1 MWRRKWLLI
10 VPVLASVVTS
20 LLVVHFVPVR
30 YESQSTLILVH
41 AQIPADFVPQVAS
54 RTPEDMRRFTS
65 QVLSRTRLE
74 RVINEYGLYK
84 DDRKRGIME
93 EIVEGMRNDIQ
104 ITAADDPQA
113 SGSKV
118 LKVSFR
124 STDPRTAQKVTESL
138 AGFIVSDSQNDQ
150 ANLTQGTVQF
160 LQVRRWRTRRD
171 SFRPS
176 SRRTDRRRAPSLAP
190 SPSSARSSKIP
201 IVPCSRSS
209 KRPGLWRTFRP
220 GNTANKSGYLTRHG
234 YRSGPSASR
243 ERSSR
248 WPACCPGSSSDSS
261 SSACRR
267 ENRVRSRLHSR
278 P

>member
-54 RTPEDMRRFTS
+54 RMPEDLRRFTS

-74 RVINEYGLYK
+74 RVITQNGLYT

-104 ITAADDPQA
+104 ITAADDPQS

-124 STDPRTAQKVTESL
+124 STDPRVAQKVTESL
-138 AGFIVSDSQNDQ
+138 TGFFVSDSQNDQ

-160 LQVRRWRTRRD
+160 LQSQAEDTKRQLQAFESAHGPATRAESRTIAIEREVLEDTYHSLLAKQQEARIVANLQTRQYGEQLRILD
-171 SFRPS
+171 APRIPERPVGLTRTQLTVAGMLSGLLVGFVVVGVS
-176 SRRTDRRRAPSLAP
+176 SR
-190 SPSSARSSKIP
+190 K
-201 IVPCSRSS
+201 SR
-209 KRPGLWRTFRP
+209 
-220 GNTANKSGYLTRHG
+220 
-234 YRSGPSASR
+234 
-243 ERSSR
+243 
-248 WPACCPGSSSDSS
+248 
-261 SSACRR
+261 
-267 ENRVRSRLHSR
+267 
-278 P
+278 

>member
-30 YESQSTLILVH
+30 YASESTLVLVH

-54 RTPEDMRRFTS
+54 RTPEDMRRLTT

-74 RVINEYGLYK
+74 RVITEYGLYT

-124 STDPRTAQKVTESL
+124 STDPRLAQKVTESL
-138 AGFIVSDSQNDQ
+138 AGFIVNDSQNDQ
-150 ANLTQGTVQF
+150 VNLTEGTVQF
-160 LQVRRWRTRRD
+160 LQAQAEDTKRRLQAFESAHGPATRAESRTIAIEREVLEDTYRSLLAKQQEAKIVANLQARQYGEQIKILD
-171 SFRPS
+171 SPRIPERPIGLTRTQLTVAGLASGLLVGFVVVGVS
-176 SRRTDRRRAPSLAP
+176 SRKPR
-190 SPSSARSSKIP
+190 
-201 IVPCSRSS
+201 
-209 KRPGLWRTFRP
+209 
-220 GNTANKSGYLTRHG
+220 
-234 YRSGPSASR
+234 
-243 ERSSR
+243 
-248 WPACCPGSSSDSS
+248 
-261 SSACRR
+261 
-267 ENRVRSRLHSR
+267 
-278 P
+278 

>member
-10 VPVLASVVTS
+10 VPVLTSVLTS

-84 DDRKRGIME
+84 DDRQREIME
-93 EIVEGMRNDIQ
+93 EIVQGMRNDIQ
-104 ITAADDPQA
+104 ITAADDPSA

-138 AGFIVSDSQNDQ
+138 AGFIVNDSQNDQ
-150 ANLTQGTVQF
+150 VNLTQGTVQF
-160 LQVRRWRTRRD
+160 LQAQVEDTKRRLQDFESAHGPAARAESRTIAIEREVLEDTYRSLLAKQQEAKIVANLQARQYGEQIRIID
-171 SFRPS
+171 PPRIPERPVGLTRTQLTVAGMLSGLLVGFVVVGVS
-176 SRRTDRRRAPSLAP
+176 SR
-190 SPSSARSSKIP
+190 K
-201 IVPCSRSS
+201 SR
-209 KRPGLWRTFRP
+209 
-220 GNTANKSGYLTRHG
+220 
-234 YRSGPSASR
+234 
-243 ERSSR
+243 
-248 WPACCPGSSSDSS
+248 
-261 SSACRR
+261 
-267 ENRVRSRLHSR
+267 
-278 P
+278 